1 MTISFYELTL
11 WKRDFYSL
19 RARSTNI
26 FRGEY
31 LMKVFWLLGLL
42 AITLLMVSAEEKVP
56 DGFQYWTGASLKE
69 LEQTLKTEADAN
81 EHHIAVRRLEDFAQ
95 DTFMLSRREADG
107 IVEWHE
113 NQADVFFVQS
123 GSATLLVGGTMV
135 GGETTEPHEKRN
147 GTIQGGVKRKLSA
160 GDVVRIP
167 PQVPHQIL
175 LDGSPEFTYFVVKVK
190 GY

>member
-1 MTISFYELTL
+1 
-11 WKRDFYSL
+11 
-19 RARSTNI
+19 
-26 FRGEY
+26 
-31 LMKVFWLLGLL
+31 MKAFCLLGVI
-42 AITLLMVSAEEKVP
+42 AFTLLMVSAEEKVP
-56 DGFQYWTGASLKE
+56 DGFQQWTGASLKE
-69 LEQTLKTEADAN
+69 LDQTLKTEAGTN
-81 EHHIAVRRLEDFAQ
+81 GHHMAVRRLADFSQ

-135 GGETTEPHEKRN
+135 GGEITEPHEKRN
-147 GTIQGGVKRKLSA
+147 GTIQGGVRRKLSA

-175 LDGSPEFTYFVVKVK
+175 LDGSPELTYFVVKVK

>member
-1 MTISFYELTL
+1 
-11 WKRDFYSL
+11 
-19 RARSTNI
+19 
-26 FRGEY
+26 
-31 LMKVFWLLGLL
+31 MKAFGLLGLL
-42 AITLLMVSAEEKVP
+42 AVALLMVSAEEKVP
-56 DGFQYWTGASLKE
+56 DGFQQWTGASLKD
-69 LEQTLKTEADAN
+69 LEQTLKTEADASS
-81 EHHIAVRRLEDFAQ
+81 HHMSVRRLADFPQ
-95 DTFMLSRREADG
+95 DTFMLSRRQADG

-135 GGETTEPHEKRN
+135 GGEVTEPHEKRN
-147 GTIQGGVKRKLSA
+147 GTIEGGVKRKLSA

-167 PQVPHQIL
+167 PQVPHQLL

>member
-1 MTISFYELTL
+1 
-11 WKRDFYSL
+11 
-19 RARSTNI
+19 
-26 FRGEY
+26 
-31 LMKVFWLLGLL
+31 MKVFCLLGWL
-42 AITLLMVSAEEKVP
+42 ATALLMVSAEEKVP
-56 DGFQYWTGASLKE
+56 DGFQQWTGASLKE
-69 LEQTLKTEADAN
+69 LEQALKTEAGASA
-81 EHHIAVRRLEDFAQ
+81 HHIAVRRLGDFAQ

-107 IVEWHE
+107 VVEWHE

-123 GSATLLVGGTMV
+123 GSATLVVGSTMV

-147 GTIQGGVKRKLSA
+147 GTIQGGIKRKLSA